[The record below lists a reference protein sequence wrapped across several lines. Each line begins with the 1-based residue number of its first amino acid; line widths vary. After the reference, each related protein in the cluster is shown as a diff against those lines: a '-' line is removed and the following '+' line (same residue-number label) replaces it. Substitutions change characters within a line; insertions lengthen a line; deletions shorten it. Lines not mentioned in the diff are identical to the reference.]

1 MRKQQ
6 IHTKENQKKLRFVF
20 DKPKKCAILWVEQV
34 KPNKRKENRM
44 KKYLCS
50 IVVEID
56 EEKLNFLGYA
66 NAEDYLNECCFSV
79 IDDEKDDICVE
90 VREYDEIGG

>member
-1 MRKQQ
+1 
-6 IHTKENQKKLRFVF
+6 
-20 DKPKKCAILWVEQV
+20 
-34 KPNKRKENRM
+34 M
-44 KKYLCS
+44 KKYLCK

-66 NAEDYLNECCFSV
+66 NAEDYLNECKFCVF
-79 IDDEKDDICVE
+79 DDEEDDICVE

>member
-1 MRKQQ
+1 
-6 IHTKENQKKLRFVF
+6 
-20 DKPKKCAILWVEQV
+20 
-34 KPNKRKENRM
+34 M
-44 KKYLCS
+44 KKYLCK

-56 EEKLNFLGYA
+56 EEKLNFLGYS